1 MILQS
6 LVQYYEA
13 LADKGKITRP
23 GWCDAKVSY
32 ALDISKDG
40 QLLGATYLK
49 WADDIGKKTV
59 WRPQELKVPQ
69 MLSRSSGIAPNF
81 LCDNSTYMLGIDKKG
96 KPDRS
101 KECFESAQQKH
112 KEILD
117 GVSVKE
123 AYAILSYFEKW
134 KPEDAEEHPALKD
147 ILDDILAGANII
159 FSVDGRYA
167 QEIPEIAAAWEVY
180 NQQPGDGKQGIC
192 LVTGER
198 AEIARTHGTFQGVQG
213 AQSSG
218 AALVSFNAPAFESY
232 GKEQSY
238 NAPVGSYAVY
248 AYTTGLSKLLAD
260 RKHVTTI
267 GDTTVVYWAEDGEEI
282 YQNVFA
288 AVSEPMTDNLDIV
301 DAVFKNLKGGKAI
314 SGDTVLADLNLN
326 QRFYILGL
334 APNAAR
340 IAVRFFYQDSFGS
353 ILANMKAHYDRLS
366 IVKPSMDRIDYLGTW
381 RLLQETVNK
390 KSRDK
395 KAIPNMAGAL
405 YRAVISGSRYPDALY
420 HAVLGRIRAEQD
432 SNDTF
437 KITRGRAAIIKAY
450 LLKNKNMEKEEITVA
465 LNENSN
471 NIAYILG
478 REFAVLETIQEDANP
493 GINTTIKDRYFNS
506 ACATPAAIFPIL
518 FKLKNSHIR
527 KINREG
533 TKIYYEKLLGE
544 LQDKLT
550 IREGQE
556 IFCPKRLSLEEQGMF
571 ILGYYHQTQKRFEK
585 KTKEDSDNGGGN

>member
-159 FSVDGRYA
+159 FSVDGKYA

-301 DAVFKNLKGGKAI
+301 DAVFKNLKGEKAI

-432 SNDTF
+432 SNETF

-585 KTKEDSDNGGGN
+585 KTKEDSDNGRGN